1 MDSDGEEKRA
11 ENGKKNRGNQHPM
24 GSALVIVATIGLLG
38 LLGRHDRCWDG
49 VAFNEALRGVDV
61 SRPRVEVVVAGIE
74 QDVNPC
80 MRLLFFTGKTK
91 VVSGIEQDQKPRMGL
106 LVSTRSRCGRWD
118 QAG

>member
-1 MDSDGEEKRA
+1 
-11 ENGKKNRGNQHPM
+11 M
-24 GSALVIVATIGLLG
+24 GSALVIVATIGFLG
-38 LLGRHDRCWDG
+38 LLGRHDRCWNG
-49 VAFNEALRGVDV
+49 AAFNEALPGVDV
-61 SRPRVEVVVAGIE
+61 SRRRVEVVVAGIE
-74 QDVNPC
+74 QDVKPC